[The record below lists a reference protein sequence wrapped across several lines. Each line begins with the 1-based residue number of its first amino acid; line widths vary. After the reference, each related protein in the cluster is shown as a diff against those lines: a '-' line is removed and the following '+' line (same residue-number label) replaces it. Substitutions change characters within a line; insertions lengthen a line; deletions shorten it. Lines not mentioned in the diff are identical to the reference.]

1 MPRKK
6 KAEGTQETATATGTV
21 VVSPMEEAKLK
32 TTETPEEPKT
42 STKTAKPEKGYFF
55 GYGRRK
61 TATARA
67 RLYLPDQEVVVSG
80 QKLNRGDVFVNNLPI
95 EKYFP
100 SPFAK
105 SQYLEIYRTTNT
117 SGRLITTVIVEGSGS
132 SGQLGAT
139 LLAISRALC
148 LVDPKFKVT
157 LRKRGFMTR
166 DPRAKERKKPGLMGA
181 RKQKSSPKR

>member
-6 KAEGTQETATATGTV
+6 TTPVTPNVTEIPEITGNEGKPNNTPASDKPD
-21 VVSPMEEAKLK
+21 VSAMSEKSK
-32 TTETPEEPKT
+32 
-42 STKTAKPEKGYFF
+42 KPESGFF
-55 GYGRRK
+55 MGFGRRK

-67 RLYLPDQEVVVSG
+67 RLYLPSQEVTVNG

-95 EKYFP
+95 EKYFS

-105 SQYLEIYRTTNT
+105 SQYTEVFRTTNT
-117 SGRLITTVIVEGSGS
+117 QGRFITTVIVEGSGT

-139 LLAISRALC
+139 ILAISRALC
-148 LVDPKFKVT
+148 LVDPKFKAI
-157 LRKRGFMTR
+157 LRKKGYMTR
-166 DPRAKERKKPGLMGA
+166 DPRARERKKPGLMGA